1 MLSRFNSS
9 MFNVQGDPKAKNDS
23 MIEEVVSQ
31 LQLRIFFLS
40 ALIVLVAATFPCS
53 VPAADKLVTLY
64 SSPAVTYS
72 TPWVAEG
79 LGLFKKYDLDF
90 EFVYIPASST
100 ATAALLGGNVEVG
113 LLGGIGVVNA
123 FVNGATDLVLIG
135 SIKNFMTQSIL
146 AKPEITKLQE
156 LKGKKI
162 GVTRI
167 GSNTHYFSVQAFRR
181 AGMNPEKDVLFIQ
194 TWGDAE
200 TLGALF
206 TGRIDAASLLPPADA
221 KAIAQGF
228 HYVIYGPDQAIPFA
242 ASTITARRSVLT
254 KRPQVIARFMRAMAE
269 ASRAMHTDKELVLRV
284 MQKKLGIKERSILEP
299 GYATEIKVMEPRL
312 DLKLQVLQVMVDEV
326 AKVNPRAQ
334 DIKPQDFIDRR
345 YLTEMENSGFFN
357 QLWAEKR

>member
-1 MLSRFNSS
+1 
-9 MFNVQGDPKAKNDS
+9 
-23 MIEEVVSQ
+23 VSQ
-31 LQLRIFFLS
+31 QRFKSSFGYLS
-40 ALIVLVAATFPCS
+40 GLMVVVWTLLPSSSA
-53 VPAADKLVTLY
+53 AADKLVGLY
-64 SSPAVTYS
+64 SAHAVPYAM
-72 TPWVAEG
+72 PWVADEMG
-79 LGLFKKYDLDF
+79 MFKKYDLDF
-90 EFVYIPASST
+90 EFVYIPSSST

-146 AKPEITKLQE
+146 AKPEVTKLQE
-156 LKGKKI
+156 LKGKKV

-194 TWGDAE
+194 TGGDAE

-206 TGRIDAASLLPPADA
+206 SGRIDAASLLPPADA

-228 HYVIYGPDQAIPFA
+228 RYVVYGPDQAIPFA
-242 ASTITARRSVLT
+242 ASTITTRRSILT
-254 KRPQVIARFMRAMAE
+254 KKPQVIARFMRAMAE
-269 ASRAMHTDKELVLRV
+269 ASKAMHRDKELVLRV

-299 GYATEIKVMEPRL
+299 GYTTEIKVMEPRL
-312 DLKLQVLQVMVDEV
+312 ELKLQVLQVMVDEV

-334 DIKPQDFIDRR
+334 EIKPQDLIDRR
-345 YLTEMENSGFFN
+345 YLTEMENSGFFT
-357 QLWAEKR
+357 QLWSEKR

>member
-1 MLSRFNSS
+1 MSHLRFKSS
-9 MFNVQGDPKAKNDS
+9 FGYLFGLL
-23 MIEEVVSQ
+23 VVLAS
-31 LQLRIFFLS
+31 LLPSSS
-40 ALIVLVAATFPCS
+40 A
-53 VPAADKLVTLY
+53 AADKLVGLY
-64 SSPAVTYS
+64 SAHAVPYAM
-72 TPWVAEG
+72 PWIADEMG
-79 LGLFKKYDLDF
+79 MFKKYDLDF
-90 EFVYIPASST
+90 EFVYIPSSST

-146 AKPEITKLQE
+146 AKPEITRLQE
-156 LKGKKI
+156 LRGKKI

-194 TWGDAE
+194 TGGDAE

-228 HYVIYGPDQAIPFA
+228 RYVVYGPDQAIPFA
-242 ASTITARRSVLT
+242 ASTITTRRSVLT

-269 ASRAMHTDKELVLRV
+269 ASKAMHSDRELVLRV

-299 GYATEIKVMEPRL
+299 GYETEIKVMEPRL

-334 DIKPQDFIDRR
+334 EIKPQDLVDRR
-345 YLTEMENSGFFN
+345 YLTEMENSGFFT